1 MGKNYYTIL
10 GLKTDATT
18 LEIKKAFRQLAF
30 QFHPDKNAENPKA
43 AEEQFIE
50 IQEAYQT
57 LGDEGKRKIYDLKFL
72 ANSSRLFSNAPA
84 NLKYYFYMT
93 CDEGTVK
100 LNDEFTLKFVYSG
113 EGRVFRK
120 PSLAYFHVTGAPF
133 VSFRNILI
141 EGVEVKETSLSY
153 ILSPLIEGS
162 LEIEPATIKIENK
175 TYATTSL
182 KINVTGNSCF
192 FSKNKTADGKPFKFV
207 MNVESAGGDGQR
219 RTIKNTNHYLL
230 IPRSNYAG
238 VYHRIGSMLKLVFFL
253 WGFIIGWIIH
263 FNPLITG
270 LCGLVF
276 GGFFANLLYLFAGV
290 KPKFY
295 FTTTYPQVKKY
306 LADGYRIGF
315 ETGSAFLN
323 SKFVYY
329 FTTLLS

>member
-18 LEIKKAFRQLAF
+18 LEIKKAFRKLAF
-30 QFHPDKNAENPKA
+30 QFHPDKNTENKKA

-50 IQEAYQT
+50 IQEAYET
-57 LGDEGKRKIYDLKFL
+57 LGDEGKRKIYDLKLL
-72 ANSSRLFSNAPA
+72 ATSSRVLSTAQTNVQH
-84 NLKYYFYMT
+84 YFYMT
-93 CDEGTVK
+93 CDERSVK

-113 EGRVFRK
+113 EGRIFRK
-120 PSLAYFHVTGAPF
+120 PSLGHFHITGAPF
-133 VSFRNILI
+133 VSFRNVLI
-141 EGVEVKETSLSY
+141 EGAEVKETSLSY
-153 ILSPLIEGS
+153 IISALTEGT

-175 TYATTSL
+175 TYATQSL
-182 KINVTGNSCF
+182 KINVTANNCF
-192 FSKNKTADGKPFKFV
+192 FSKNKKADGKPFKFV
-207 MNVESAGGDGQR
+207 MNFESSGGNGEI
-219 RTIKNTNHYLL
+219 RTVKNTNHYLL
-230 IPRSNYAG
+230 IPRSNYAH
-238 VYHRIGSMLKLVFFL
+238 VYHRIGSMLKLIFFL

-270 LCGLVF
+270 SGGLAF
-276 GGFFANLLYLFAGV
+276 GGFFANLLYLIAGV

-295 FTTTYPQVKKY
+295 FVTTYPQVKKY

-315 ETGSAFLN
+315 ETGSSFLN